1 MIKREIIDSTILLHG
16 LDDRDKEFLSEN
28 LEIQKFKRG
37 EFIFRHMDEANYM
50 YIMKSGAMKI
60 SMDLSDGR
68 EQIMYIYRKEDF
80 VGGLNLLTA
89 DKYVYNGI
97 ALIESEVI
105 KISKNIYNEILIHN
119 ENFLREMLIQSF
131 LRIRKSEELIDR
143 LCVINGDMK
152 VAKGLIDLVQM
163 SGKREPDGSFL
174 ISPHMNRTELGSY
187 TGLARETVTRK
198 LSYFEDMGYIELLP
212 KGAIR
217 ILDMDSL
224 RDLTI

>member
-37 EFIFRHMDEANYM
+37 EFIFRHMDEANFM

-68 EQIMYIYRKEDF
+68 EQILYIYRKEDF

-97 ALIESEVI
+97 ALTESEVI
-105 KISKNIYNEILIHN
+105 KISKQIYNDLLIHN

-152 VAKGLIDLVQM
+152 VAKGLIDLVHM

>member
-1 MIKREIIDSTILLHG
+1 MIKREIIDSTILLHD
-16 LDDRDKEFLSEN
+16 LNDRDKEFLSEN

-37 EFIFRHMDEANYM
+37 DNIFHHMDEANFM

-68 EQIMYIYRKEDF
+68 EQILYIYRKEDF

-97 ALIESEVI
+97 ALTESEVI
-105 KISKNIYNEILIHN
+105 KISKQIYNDLLIHN

-152 VAKGLIDLVQM
+152 VAKGLIDLVHM

>member
-97 ALIESEVI
+97 ALTESEVI

-163 SGKREPDGSFL
+163 SGNREPDGSFL

>member
-97 ALIESEVI
+97 ALTESEVI

-163 SGKREPDGSFL
+163 SGKRESDGSFL

>member
-1 MIKREIIDSTILLHG
+1 MIKREIIDSTILLHA
-16 LDDRDKEFLSEN
+16 LNDRDKEFLSEN

-37 EFIFRHMDEANYM
+37 DYIFHHMDEANFM

-68 EQIMYIYRKEDF
+68 EQILYIYRKEDF

-97 ALIESEVI
+97 ALTESEVI
-105 KISKNIYNEILIHN
+105 KISKQIYNDLLIHN

-152 VAKGLIDLVQM
+152 VAKGLIDLVHM

>member
-97 ALIESEVI
+97 ALTESEVI

-152 VAKGLIDLVQM
+152 VAKGLIDLVHM